1 MGYITIK
8 NRSASRVVYNIPD
21 EGIRRE
27 FNPMEKKKVD
37 DKEIEKLMYQPGGTE
52 LLINFLQ
59 ILDSKDTL
67 DALHIDKSTAPEYFY
82 SEEDIAKLVA
92 GSDNLDRFLDCLDF
106 AQEGIIDL
114 VKTLAVKVPMTDT
127 QKIEAL
133 KKKTGFDVLAAI
145 RNIEAEKEDEPDG
158 AKEISIPARR
168 VATQEEKPQRRVQA
182 EETASSDEKESEPPK
197 YKRV

>member
-37 DKEIEKLMYQPGGTE
+37 EKEIDKLMYQPGGPE
-52 LLINFLQ
+52 LLVNFLQ
-59 ILDSKDTL
+59 ILDSQEAL
-67 DALHIDKSTAPEYFY
+67 DALHIDKNTTPEYFY
-82 SEEDIAKLVA
+82 SEEDVAKLVA

-145 RNIEAEKEDEPDG
+145 RNMEAEKEDEPD
-158 AKEISIPARR
+158 SIEKTIPERR
-168 VATQEEKPQRRVQA
+168 VATKEEAPQRRVQP
-182 EETASSDEKESEPPK
+182 EETASNENKAPEPPK

>member
-1 MGYITIK
+1 MGYITLK

-21 EGIRRE
+21 EGVRRE
-27 FNPMEKKKVD
+27 FNPMEKKKID
-37 DKEIEKLMYQPGGTE
+37 EKEIDKLMYQPGGPE

-59 ILDSKDTL
+59 ILDSEDAL
-67 DALHIDKSTAPEYFY
+67 EALHINKTTTPEYFY
-82 SEEDIAKLVA
+82 SEDDIAKLVA

-145 RNIEAEKEDEPDG
+145 RNMEAEKEDEVESTTTTTPV
-158 AKEISIPARR
+158 RR
-168 VATQEEKPQRRVQA
+168 TATEKEKPQRRVQT
-182 EETASSDEKESEPPK
+182 EETTSNENESPK

>member
-1 MGYITIK
+1 MGYITLK

-37 DKEIEKLMYQPGGTE
+37 EKEIDKLMYQPGGPE

-59 ILDSKDTL
+59 ILDSEDAL
-67 DALHIDKSTAPEYFY
+67 EALHIDKTTAPEYFY
-82 SEEDIAKLVA
+82 SEDDIANLVA

-114 VKTLAVKVPMTDT
+114 IKTLAVKVPMTDT

-145 RNIEAEKEDEPDG
+145 RNMEVEKEDEVEKTESAAPT
-158 AKEISIPARR
+158 RR
-168 VATQEEKPQRRVQA
+168 VATEEEKPQRRVQT
-182 EETASSDEKESEPPK
+182 EETASNEEKAPEPPK

>member
-1 MGYITIK
+1 M
-8 NRSASRVVYNIPD
+8 
-21 EGIRRE
+21 
-27 FNPMEKKKVD
+27 
-37 DKEIEKLMYQPGGTE
+37 
-52 LLINFLQ
+52 
-59 ILDSKDTL
+59 
-67 DALHIDKSTAPEYFY
+67 
-82 SEEDIAKLVA
+82 A

-145 RNIEAEKEDEPDG
+145 RNMEAEKEDEPDSVE
-158 AKEISIPARR
+158 KTIPERR
-168 VATQEEKPQRRVQA
+168 VATKEEVPQRRVQP
-182 EETASSDEKESEPPK
+182 EETASNENKAPEPPK